1 MEKRN
6 FNVTTDSASD
16 AGRDYLE
23 KLDASFISFNFTD
36 GETSYKDEM
45 DKEQNHWFYE
55 QMRAGTVFKTSQLN
69 VDQYEEFFLNEGKK
83 GLPIIHISLCEGL
96 SNTVNNARI
105 AAVNVKKQGVKV
117 HVIDATI
124 ACLGIYLMTVEAC
137 KYRDE
142 GMKFNEAIDALERKA
157 KTLRTYY
164 TTEDLTYFA
173 RGGRLSKSAAFF
185 SKLLK
190 INVILDCD
198 EIGRLNVKFKFKGR
212 KKAFEQ
218 IVQLVNNEVVN
229 PETQTLAVVHAENLE
244 GAKLLAEEVLK
255 VIPFKNVEYH
265 EMGPTIGAHAGP
277 GLIAVFYFGTVK

>member
-1 MEKRN
+1 METRN

-16 AGRDYLE
+16 AGRDYLA
-23 KLDASFISFNFTD
+23 KLDVSFISFYFAD

-45 DKEQNHWFYE
+45 DREQNHWFYE
-55 QMRAGTVFKTSQLN
+55 QMRAGKVFKTSQLN
-69 VDQYEEFFLNEGKK
+69 VDQYEEFFLEEGKK
-83 GLPIIHISLCEGL
+83 GLPIIHLSLCEGL

-105 AAVNVKKQGVKV
+105 AAINVKKQGVKV
-117 HVIDATI
+117 CVIDATI

-137 KYRDE
+137 KCRDE
-142 GMKFNEAIDALERKA
+142 GMKYNEAIDALERKA
-157 KTLRTYY
+157 KTVRTYY

-198 EIGRLNVKFKFKGR
+198 EIGRLNVKFKFRGR

-218 IVQLVNNEVVN
+218 IVELVKNEVVS
-229 PETQTLAVVHAENLE
+229 PETQTLQVVHAENLE
-244 GAKLLAEEVLK
+244 GAKLLASEVLK